1 MEFKDVVAVSG
12 MGGLFEMVAQRPDG
26 MVIQPI
32 GGSKKKFASNRIH
45 TFSPLDKIGIYTL
58 DGDSVPLEDVMRN
71 IKKYAED
78 GGTVI
83 SSNSSSDELKDF
95 FKEVLED
102 YDDERVYVSDIKK
115 VIKWYNILAEYDL
128 IPEKEEEESSDEEEE
143 ASSDEDST
151 DGEEENAETEK
162 SEE

>member
-1 MEFKDVVAVSG
+1 M
-12 MGGLFEMVAQRPDG
+12 
-26 MVIQPI
+26 
-32 GGSKKKFASNRIH
+32 
-45 TFSPLDKIGIYTL
+45 DKIGIYTL

-71 IKKYAED
+71 IKQYAED

-83 SSNSSSDELKDF
+83 GANSSSDELKDF

-115 VIKWYNILAEYDL
+115 VIKWYTILAEYDL
-128 IPEKEEEESSDEEEE
+128 IQEKEEEESSEEEE
-143 ASSDEDST
+143 ATSSDEDST